1 MLLCRVIGQAVSTV
15 KDEGLRAA
23 SLQLVRAVDPAG
35 GDVAGAEA
43 FVAVN
48 AVGAGEGELV
58 LVALGS
64 AARAVERVEGPVD
77 AAIVAIIDSLTVD
90 GARSYD
96 RNG

>member
-1 MLLCRVIGQAVSTV
+1 VLVCRVIGQAVSTV
-15 KDEGLRAA
+15 KDEGMRAA
-23 SLQLVRAVDPAG
+23 SLQLVRVVDPSG
-35 GDVAGAEA
+35 GDTSGDA

-48 AVGAGEGELV
+48 AVGAGDGELV

-64 AARAVERVEGPVD
+64 AARMAARVDGPVD
-77 AAIVAIIDSLTVD
+77 AAIVAIVDSLTVD